1 MVGVGGHTCVGGGGG
16 SGGAGG
22 GAGAGGGGG
31 GGANLS
37 WNSEL
42 PDELLTAA
50 EVGAGRRRSSA
61 DPATVGGDS
70 DLRRYGSTEPK

>member
-1 MVGVGGHTCVGGGGG
+1 MGGVSGHTCVGGVGG
-16 SGGAGG
+16 SGGDV
-22 GAGAGGGGG
+22 GGGGG

-37 WNSEL
+37 WNNEL

-61 DPATVGGDS
+61 DPATLGGGN
-70 DLRRYGSTEPK
+70 DLSRYGSTEPK

>member
-1 MVGVGGHTCVGGGGG
+1 MGGVGGHACVSGIGGGGG
-16 SGGAGG
+16 VGG
-22 GAGAGGGGG
+22 GEGVGE
-31 GGANLS
+31 GANLS
-37 WNSEL
+37 WNNEL

-61 DPATVGGDS
+61 DPATVGDS